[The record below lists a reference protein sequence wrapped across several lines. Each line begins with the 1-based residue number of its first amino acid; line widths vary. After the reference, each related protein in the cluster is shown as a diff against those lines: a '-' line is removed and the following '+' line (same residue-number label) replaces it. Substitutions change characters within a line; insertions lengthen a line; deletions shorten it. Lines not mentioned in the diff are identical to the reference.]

1 MSLLASLGRL
11 KIAII
16 GAIVFVVTLAGIYL
30 LAGKHALSPFISGW
44 SKNALAS
51 GNSCDLPKSSE
62 SEEVYFVSCG
72 GFF

>member
-1 MSLLASLGRL
+1 MTLLASLGRL
-11 KIAII
+11 KMLLI
-16 GAIVFVVTLAGIYL
+16 GAIVFVVTLVGMYF
-30 LAGKHALSPFISGW
+30 AGKNSFFPFTNGW

-51 GNSCDLPKSSE
+51 NNSCNLPQSPE